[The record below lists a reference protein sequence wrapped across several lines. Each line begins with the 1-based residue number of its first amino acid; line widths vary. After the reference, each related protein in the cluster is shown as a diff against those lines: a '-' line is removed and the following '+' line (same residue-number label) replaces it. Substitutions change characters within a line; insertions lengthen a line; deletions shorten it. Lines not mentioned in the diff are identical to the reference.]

1 LGAEEFGFGTAT
13 MISAGCVMAR
23 QCHSNTCPTGVA
35 TQDEKLRKRFRGTV
49 EGITAYFKALA
60 REVREIMAEM
70 GVNSLREII
79 GRTDLLVAA
88 PTDAAPGSGRMDL
101 SPLLREYPAEGPKH
115 CTVDRNDNPAPSLN
129 DRITEDLLP
138 FIEQGQSV
146 AVQYD
151 IRNIHRSIPVKL
163 NYFIARK
170 YGEQGL
176 PDDTVQL
183 TFKGTAGQS
192 FGAFNHRG
200 LSLTLIGDANDYTC
214 KGMYGGRIA
223 IIPSDISH
231 EPHKHVIVGNTVLYG
246 AIGGEFY
253 AAGMAGERFAVRNS
267 GARAVIEGTGH
278 HLCEY
283 MTRGTVVVL
292 GDVGLNVGAG
302 MTGGAIYVLDRHDQL
317 GTKINIAYVKVRNME
332 TEEDIEELKT
342 LVASHFRYTGSL
354 QADDILI
361 NFKNA
366 LRHFKKVVP
375 L

>member
-1 LGAEEFGFGTAT
+1 
-13 MISAGCVMAR
+13 MAR
-23 QCHSNTCPTGVA
+23 QCHTNTCPTGVA

-70 GVNSLREII
+70 GVQSLSEII
-79 GRTDLLVAA
+79 GRTDLLSPA
-88 PTDAAPGSGRMDL
+88 PSNAVPGSGRMDL
-101 SPLLREYPAEGPKH
+101 APLLRAYPREGPKH

-129 DRITEDLLP
+129 DRITADLLP
-138 FIEQGQSV
+138 FIEEGQSV

-176 PDDTVQL
+176 PDDTVQI
-183 TFKGTAGQS
+183 TFQGTAGQS

-200 LSLTLIGDANDYTC
+200 LSLTLFGDANDYTG

-223 IIPSDISH
+223 IIPSDIAH

-246 AIGGEFY
+246 AVGGEFY

-283 MTRGTVVVL
+283 MTRGAVLVL
-292 GDVGLNVGAG
+292 GDVGFNVGAG
-302 MTGGAIYVLDRHDQL
+302 MTGGVIYVLDRHGQL
-317 GTKINIAYVKVRNME
+317 GTRINAAYVKARKVE
-332 TEEDIEELKT
+332 AEEDIEELKT

-354 QADDILI
+354 QADDIM
-361 NFKNA
+361 NDFRNE

-375 L
+375 V